1 MTQPGDDAPGL
12 QQEPTMPHFSRYF
25 IGIAAAATMMTLS
38 SQAHALGCEWP
49 TARGPLQFTHNIAD
63 IKWVARDAPVGSKIY
78 SATTTGV
85 VGPGFILKC
94 DNDGTLSLT
103 ANMGTPLPVARGTF
117 HTVDGKD
124 VTGKVLQTSIPGVGL
139 YLELGGFLN
148 ADIDTSNAFH
158 ANDGGIGAVPYVGEN
173 QQDMRPSSMEM
184 KNLSIK
190 YMALIKTGPI
200 PPGVS
205 SFNQEVVR
213 GVVSDVGDA
222 VRLTLSGKVQQA
234 QCTLRADAVSANPVQ
249 LKTHDI
255 AVFKGPGSHSDPVDF
270 YITLNKCEDDKAGSV
285 ARAFMRLDGVDGS
298 VPVNR
303 DLGVFTLTTDS
314 SASGIGIQVM
324 RSDNTPLKLEEFVD
338 MVPLTPGITRLDLRA
353 QYYQT
358 EATVTPGEAK
368 GALNFTI
375 EYR

>member
-1 MTQPGDDAPGL
+1 MTQPGDDAAGL
-12 QQEPTMPHFSRYF
+12 QQELTMPHFSRYF

-49 TARGPLQFTHNIAD
+49 TATGPLQFTHNLGAM
-63 IKWVARDAPVGSKIY
+63 KWVARDAPVGSKIY
-78 SATTTGV
+78 SATSTGV
-85 VGPGFILKC
+85 LGPGFALKC
-94 DNDGTLSLT
+94 DNDGTLNLT
-103 ANMGTPLPVARGTF
+103 ANMGTPLPVAPGTF
-117 HTVDGKD
+117 PPVDGRD

-139 YLELGGFLN
+139 YLELGGSLN
-148 ADIDTSNAFH
+148 AGASNAFL

-173 QQDMRPSSMEM
+173 QMNMRPTFMEM
-184 KNLSIK
+184 TNLIIK

-222 VRLTLSGKVQQA
+222 VRLNLGGQVQQA

-249 LKTHDI
+249 LGTHDI
-255 AVFKGPGSHSDPVDF
+255 ADFTGPGSHSDPVDF
-270 YITLNKCEDDKAGSV
+270 YITLNDCEDDPAGSV

-298 VPVNR
+298 VPVDR
-303 DLGVFTLTTDS
+303 DLGLFTLTSDS

-324 RSDNTPLKLEEFVD
+324 RSDNTPLKLEEFMD
-338 MVPLTPGITRLDLRA
+338 IVPLTPGITRLDLRA
-353 QYYQT
+353 RYYQT
-358 EATVTPGEAK
+358 EARVTPGEAK

>member
-1 MTQPGDDAPGL
+1 
-12 QQEPTMPHFSRYF
+12 MPHFSRSL

-49 TARGPLQFTHNIAD
+49 TTPGPLQFTHNIAG

-78 SATTTGV
+78 STTSTGV
-85 VGPGFILKC
+85 LGPGFILLC
-94 DNDGTLSLT
+94 DNDGALTLT
-103 ANMGTPLPVARGTF
+103 ANMGTPLPVAPGTF
-117 HTVDGKD
+117 PPVDGKD

-148 ADIDTSNAFH
+148 GVASNTFQ
-158 ANDGGIGAVPYVGEN
+158 ANDGGIGAIPYVGEN
-173 QQDMRPSSMEM
+173 GRKMTPSPLEMR
-184 KNLSIK
+184 NLIIK

-200 PPGVS
+200 PAGTS

-222 VRLTLSGKVQQA
+222 VRLTLGGQVQQA
-234 QCTLRADAVSANPVQ
+234 QCTLKANAVSANPVQ
-249 LKTHDI
+249 LGTHDI
-255 AVFKGPGSHSDPVDF
+255 ADFTGQGSTSDPVDF
-270 YITLNKCEDDKAGSV
+270 YITLNDCEDDPAGSV
-285 ARAFMRLDGVDGS
+285 ARAFMRLNGVDGS
-298 VPVNR
+298 VPVDR
-303 DLGVFTLTTDS
+303 DLGLFTLTSDS
-314 SASGIGIQVM
+314 SASGIGIQVL
-324 RSDNTPLKLEEFVD
+324 RSDNNPLKLEEFVD
-338 MVPLTPGITRLDLRA
+338 MVPLTPGNTRIDLRA
-353 QYYQT
+353 RYYQT

>member
-1 MTQPGDDAPGL
+1 MTQPGDDAAGL

-38 SQAHALGCEWP
+38 TQAHALGCEWP
-49 TARGPLQFTHNIAD
+49 TATGPLQFTHNLGAM
-63 IKWVARDAPVGSKIY
+63 KWVARDAPVGSKIY
-78 SATTTGV
+78 SATSTGV
-85 VGPGFILKC
+85 IGPGFALKC
-94 DNDGTLSLT
+94 DNDGTLNLT
-103 ANMGTPLPVARGTF
+103 ANMGTPLPVAPGTF
-117 HTVDGKD
+117 PPVDGKD

-148 ADIDTSNAFH
+148 AGASNAFL
-158 ANDGGIGAVPYVGEN
+158 ANDGGIGAIPYVGEN
-173 QQDMRPSSMEM
+173 ARNMTPSDLEM
-184 KNLSIK
+184 KNLIIK

-200 PPGVS
+200 PTGVS

-222 VRLTLSGKVQQA
+222 VRLTLGGRVQQA
-234 QCTLRADAVSANPVQ
+234 QCTIGADAVSANPVQ
-249 LKTHDI
+249 LGTHDI
-255 AVFKGPGSHSDPVDF
+255 ADFTGPGSHSDPVDF
-270 YITLNKCEDDKAGSV
+270 YITLNQCKDDEASSV

-298 VPVNR
+298 VPVDR
-303 DLGVFTLTTDS
+303 DRGLFTLTSGS
-314 SASGIGIQVM
+314 SASGIGIQVL
-324 RSDNTPLKLEEFVD
+324 RSDNNPLKLEEFVD
-338 MVPLTPGITRLDLRA
+338 MVPLTRDITRIDLRA
-353 QYYQT
+353 QYFQT

>member
-1 MTQPGDDAPGL
+1 
-12 QQEPTMPHFSRYF
+12 MPHFSRSL

-49 TARGPLQFTHNIAD
+49 TTPGPLQFTHNIAG

-78 SATTTGV
+78 STTSTGV
-85 VGPGFILKC
+85 VGPGFSLLC
-94 DNDGTLSLT
+94 DNDGALTLT
-103 ANMGTPLPVARGTF
+103 ANMGTPLPVAPGTF
-117 HTVDGKD
+117 PPVDGKD

-148 ADIDTSNAFH
+148 GVASNTFQ
-158 ANDGGIGAVPYVGEN
+158 ANDGGIGAIPYVGEN
-173 QQDMRPSSMEM
+173 ARKMTPSPLEM
-184 KNLSIK
+184 KNLIIK

-200 PPGVS
+200 PPDTS

-222 VRLTLSGKVQQA
+222 VRLTLGGQVRQA
-234 QCTLRADAVSANPVQ
+234 QCTLRANAVSANPVQ
-249 LKTHDI
+249 LGTHDI
-255 AVFKGPGSHSDPVDF
+255 ADFTGQGSTSDPVDF
-270 YITLNKCEDDKAGSV
+270 YITLNDCEDDPAGSV
-285 ARAFMRLDGVDGS
+285 ARAFMRLNGVDGS
-298 VPVNR
+298 VPVDR
-303 DLGVFTLTTDS
+303 DLGLFTLTSDS
-314 SASGIGIQVM
+314 SASGIGIQVL
-324 RSDNTPLKLEEFVD
+324 RSDNNPLKLEEFVD
-338 MVPLTPGITRLDLRA
+338 MVPLTPGNTRIDLRA
-353 QYYQT
+353 RYYQT

>member
-1 MTQPGDDAPGL
+1 
-12 QQEPTMPHFSRYF
+12 MPHFSRSL

-49 TARGPLQFTHNIAD
+49 TTPGPLQFTHNIAG

-78 SATTTGV
+78 STTSTGV
-85 VGPGFILKC
+85 LGPGFILLC
-94 DNDGTLSLT
+94 DNDGALTLT
-103 ANMGTPLPVARGTF
+103 ANMGTPLPVAPGTF
-117 HTVDGKD
+117 PPVDGKD

-148 ADIDTSNAFH
+148 GVASNTFQ
-158 ANDGGIGAVPYVGEN
+158 ANDGGIGAIPYVGEN
-173 QQDMRPSSMEM
+173 GRKMTPSPLEMR
-184 KNLSIK
+184 NLIIK

-200 PPGVS
+200 PAGTS

-222 VRLTLSGKVQQA
+222 VRLTLGGQVQQA

-249 LKTHDI
+249 LGTHDI
-255 AVFKGPGSHSDPVDF
+255 ADFTGQGSTSDPVDF
-270 YITLNKCEDDKAGSV
+270 YITLNDCEDDPAGSV
-285 ARAFMRLDGVDGS
+285 ARAFMRLNGVDGS
-298 VPVNR
+298 VPVDR
-303 DLGVFTLTTDS
+303 DLGLFTLTSDS
-314 SASGIGIQVM
+314 SASGIGIQVL
-324 RSDNTPLKLEEFVD
+324 RSDNNPLKLEEFVD
-338 MVPLTPGITRLDLRA
+338 MVPLIRDITRIDLRA
-353 QYYQT
+353 RYYQT

>member
-1 MTQPGDDAPGL
+1 
-12 QQEPTMPHFSRYF
+12 MPHFSRYF
-25 IGIAAAATMMTLS
+25 IGLAAAATMMTLS

-49 TARGPLQFTHNIAD
+49 TTPGPLQFTHNLGSM
-63 IKWVARDAPVGSKIY
+63 KWVARDAPVGSKIY
-78 SATTTGV
+78 STRSTGV
-85 VGPGFILKC
+85 LGPGFTLKC

-103 ANMGTPLPVARGTF
+103 ANMGTPLPIAPGTF
-117 HTVDGKD
+117 PLVDGKD
-124 VTGKVLQTSIPGVGL
+124 VTGKVLQTTIPGVGL
-139 YLELGGFLN
+139 YLELGSFLN
-148 ADIDTSNAFH
+148 AGASNAFL

-173 QQDMRPSSMEM
+173 NRNMSPTAMEM
-184 KNLSIK
+184 TNLTIK

-200 PPGVS
+200 PAGMS

-222 VRLTLSGKVQQA
+222 VRLTLGGQVQQA
-234 QCTLRADAVSANPVQ
+234 QCTVRADAVSANPVQ
-249 LKTHDI
+249 LGTHDI
-255 AVFKGPGSHSDPVDF
+255 ADLTGRNSTTNPVDF
-270 YITLNKCEDDKAGSV
+270 FITLSDCEDDPAGSV

-298 VPVNR
+298 VPIDR
-303 DLGVFTLTTDS
+303 DLGLFTLTTDS
-314 SASGIGIQVM
+314 TASGLGIQVL

-338 MVPLTPGITRLDLRA
+338 MVGLTPGNTRLDLRA
-353 QYYQT
+353 RYYQT

>member
-1 MTQPGDDAPGL
+1 
-12 QQEPTMPHFSRYF
+12 MPHFSRSL

-49 TARGPLQFTHNIAD
+49 TTPGPLQFTHNIAG

-78 SATTTGV
+78 STTSTGV
-85 VGPGFILKC
+85 LGPGFILLC
-94 DNDGTLSLT
+94 DNDGALTLT
-103 ANMGTPLPVARGTF
+103 ANMGTPLPVAPGTF
-117 HTVDGKD
+117 PPVDGKD

-148 ADIDTSNAFH
+148 GVASNTFQ
-158 ANDGGIGAVPYVGEN
+158 ANDGGIGAIPYVGEN
-173 QQDMRPSSMEM
+173 GRKMTPSPLEMR
-184 KNLSIK
+184 NLIIK

-200 PPGVS
+200 PAGTS

-222 VRLTLSGKVQQA
+222 VRLTLGGQVQQA
-234 QCTLRADAVSANPVQ
+234 QCTLKANAVSANPVQ
-249 LKTHDI
+249 LGTHDI
-255 AVFKGPGSHSDPVDF
+255 ADFTGQGSTSDPVDF
-270 YITLNKCEDDKAGSV
+270 YITLNDCEDDPAGSV
-285 ARAFMRLDGVDGS
+285 ARAFMRLNGVDGS
-298 VPVNR
+298 VPVDR
-303 DLGVFTLTTDS
+303 DLGLFTLTSDS
-314 SASGIGIQVM
+314 SASGIGIQVL
-324 RSDNTPLKLEEFVD
+324 RIDNNPLKLEEFVD
-338 MVPLTPGITRLDLRA
+338 MVPLTRDKTRIDLRA

-358 EATVTPGEAK
+358 EATVTPGSAK

>member
-1 MTQPGDDAPGL
+1 
-12 QQEPTMPHFSRYF
+12 MPHFSRSL

-49 TARGPLQFTHNIAD
+49 TTPGPLQFTHNIAG

-78 SATTTGV
+78 STTSTGV
-85 VGPGFILKC
+85 LGPGFILLC
-94 DNDGTLSLT
+94 DNDGALTLT
-103 ANMGTPLPVARGTF
+103 ANMGTPLPVAPGTF
-117 HTVDGKD
+117 PPVDGKD

-148 ADIDTSNAFH
+148 GVASNTFQ
-158 ANDGGIGAVPYVGEN
+158 ANDGGIGAIPYVGEN
-173 QQDMRPSSMEM
+173 GRKMTPSPLEMR
-184 KNLSIK
+184 NLIIK

-200 PPGVS
+200 PAGTS

-222 VRLTLSGKVQQA
+222 VRLTLGGQVQQA
-234 QCTLRADAVSANPVQ
+234 QCTLKANAVSANPVQ
-249 LKTHDI
+249 LGTHDI
-255 AVFKGPGSHSDPVDF
+255 ADFTGQGSTSDPVDF
-270 YITLNKCEDDKAGSV
+270 YITLNDCDDDPAGSV
-285 ARAFMRLDGVDGS
+285 ARAFMRLNGVDGS
-298 VPVNR
+298 VPVDR
-303 DLGVFTLTTDS
+303 DLGLFTLTSDS
-314 SASGIGIQVM
+314 SASGIGIQVL
-324 RSDNTPLKLEEFVD
+324 RSDNNPLKLEEFVD
-338 MVPLTPGITRLDLRA
+338 MVPLTPGNTRIDLRA
-353 QYYQT
+353 RYYQT

>member
-1 MTQPGDDAPGL
+1 MTQPGDDAAGL

-38 SQAHALGCEWP
+38 TQAHALGCEWP
-49 TARGPLQFTHNIAD
+49 TATGPLQFTHNLGAM
-63 IKWVARDAPVGSKIY
+63 KWVARDAPVGSKIY
-78 SATTTGV
+78 SATSTGV
-85 VGPGFILKC
+85 IGPGFALKC
-94 DNDGTLSLT
+94 DNDGTLNLT
-103 ANMGTPLPVARGTF
+103 ANMGTPLPVAPGTF
-117 HTVDGKD
+117 PRVDGKD

-148 ADIDTSNAFH
+148 AGASNAFL

-173 QQDMRPSSMEM
+173 QKNMAPSPMEM
-184 KNLSIK
+184 TTLSIM

-200 PPGVS
+200 PAGVS

-222 VRLTLSGKVQQA
+222 VRLTLGGQVQQA

-249 LKTHDI
+249 LGIQEITD
-255 AVFKGPGSHSDPVDF
+255 FTGQGSTSDPVDF
-270 YITLNKCEDDKAGSV
+270 YITLNDCEDDPAGSV

-303 DLGVFTLTTDS
+303 DLGLFTS

-353 QYYQT
+353 RYYQT